1 MEDRRIFQLNRLLQ
15 NLSKIKKPFHHRL
28 QYIQKKIRL
37 IYKHHRWPTQLY
49 HRLKYVKG
57 KWIKIKQGETN
68 LTAISFY
75 LHIYMRNV
83 RFSYHCIFIVH
94 RKTTLV
100 DTPQHCLQTIRNRMA
115 LRTKEYHPWIINPLP
130 VIKTGLVKLNE
141 VQLLLLHPDPLKLE
155 NLHVNNLEYMS
166 LGCNFLLG
174 VIID

>member
-1 MEDRRIFQLNRLLQ
+1 MEDRPISQLNRLLQ
-15 NLSKIKKPFHHRL
+15 NLSKIKKQFHHRL

-68 LTAISFY
+68 LNAIKL
-75 LHIYMRNV
+75 LHFFNRNV
-83 RFSYHCIFIVH
+83 RFSYHRLYIVH

-100 DTPQHCLQTIRNRMA
+100 DTPQHCLQTIRNRMG

-141 VQLLLLHPDPLKLE
+141 VQLLQLHPDPLKLE
-155 NLHVNNLEYMS
+155 NLHVNNLEHLS
-166 LGCNFLLG
+166 LGCDSLLG
-174 VIID
+174 VINE